1 MSQDYMKVLLEE
13 RNKANKAARDI
24 VDAALAEKRSLT
36 AEDHEAIARADADF
50 EAKNAMLNELR
61 KIEAREAEV
70 REAVAGAPEV
80 RERAEVRTERTDDEL
95 VRALA
100 KGEIRSYEFRD
111 VAKTSTGAPVPTSFY
126 GQIQEL
132 LRSTGPVMA
141 WGQVI
146 NTSSGENLQFP
157 RTNAY
162 SVGSVTGEGV
172 AYGESDP
179 SFQAFLTLGAFKESV
194 LFQITR
200 EMIEDSGVD
209 ILGYVAT
216 NIGQAIGYVT
226 NAHLTTGTSTT
237 QPTGVVT
244 AAGTGVT
251 SGTAATFAYADV
263 VDLYYSLDP
272 AVRASNRFTFMGSTG
287 AFKRLRKLVD
297 TTGQP
302 LWQPAV
308 VLGEPDRI
316 LGKPIVENVHM
327 ADIGADNKCL
337 IAGDFNS
344 FLIRQVGGLRVE
356 RSDEFAFNADL
367 VTFKASL
374 RIDSGLPQST
384 HIKYLRC
391 AVN

>member
-24 VDAALAEKRSLT
+24 VDAAIAEKRSLT
-36 AEDHEAIARADADF
+36 AEDNEAIARADADF

-70 REAVAGAPEV
+70 RAAVSEAPEV
-80 RERAEVRTERTDDEL
+80 REQGEMRAPQTDEEIVRG
-95 VRALA
+95 LA
-100 KGEIRSYEFRD
+100 TGTIRSYEFRD
-111 VAKTSTGAPVPTSFY
+111 VSKTSTGSPIPTSFY

-141 WGQVI
+141 WGQII
-146 NTSSGENLQFP
+146 NTASGESLQFP
-157 RTNAY
+157 RTGVY
-162 SVGSVTGEGV
+162 STGSVTAEGV
-172 AYGESDP
+172 TYGESDP
-179 SFQAFLTLGAFKESV
+179 TFQAFLTLGAFKESV

-216 NIGQAIGYVT
+216 NIGQAIGYRT
-226 NAHLTTGTSTT
+226 NRDLTVGTGTNE
-237 QPTGVVT
+237 PTGVVA

-251 SGTAATFAYADV
+251 SGTALTFGYADV
-263 VDLYYSLDP
+263 VDLYYALDP

-327 ADIGADNKCL
+327 ADIGADAKAL

-344 FLIRQVGGLRVE
+344 YLIRQVGGLRVE
-356 RSDEFAFNADL
+356 RSDDYAFNADL

-374 RIDSGLPQST
+374 RVDAGLPQSA